1 MYSWS
6 TSNTTTPSTF
16 TSTFTNGNAITK
28 TNVAIGSTYYLW
40 IKAIDKVGNGATTAV
55 CSGAFKVV
63 EARWQNTVSKA
74 YYNTLSDAVSGS
86 SSGTNIILLKS
97 YTDTTA
103 PSISKNLQI
112 NLQGYTLTK
121 TTNKISINSGYTVS
135 IRGSGTIDGSVSS
148 LIQTAGTLN
157 LNETD
162 SIESS
167 KITITNSTGNLINQT
182 AGTVNVGKY
191 CDLTSSSTIGDT
203 VYMSGGTF
211 NKNASNS
218 TISSSGRCAMYV
230 SGGTANLNAGSIY
243 SNSKNQTIYNPS
255 GTVNVQG
262 ATVSKTTNDS
272 NAIYNKGTL
281 NVTKGTVTSSRKN
294 FTVTN
299 YGTFSMS
306 GGTIVTTVAAS
317 QCLANSDS
325 SSVTISGGRIYCSVS
340 QTAGSSYAERA
351 IVVNQTSSTM
361 KITGGSIGNSESPY
375 TSGKTIVGG
384 TGIKIGSGSVTMT
397 GGSIRIASIVNA
409 SDIPARGVWITGGT
423 FTLGSTSSTAYGT
436 IHCASPIN
444 TTSENSVGVLLAG
457 GTFKLQGYGHVYSRY
472 SNGSTFSA
480 IGYSILKTGGTYSK
494 SGSPTIVGATQGI

>member
-6 TSNTTTPSTF
+6 TSDTTKPSTF

-40 IKAIDKVGNGATTAV
+40 IKAIDKVGNGANTAV

-86 SSGTNIILLKS
+86 SSDTNIILLKS

-112 NLQGYTLTK
+112 NLQGHTLTK
-121 TTNKISINSGYTVS
+121 TTNKIYIDKEITVS
-135 IRGSGTIDGSVSS
+135 IHGSGTIDGSVSS

-157 LNETD
+157 LNNTD
-162 SIESS
+162 STEKSGMSI
-167 KITITNSTGNLINQT
+167 KNSAGNLIYQT
-182 AGTVNVGKY
+182 AGTVNVGNY
-191 CDLTSSSTIGDT
+191 CNLTSSSTDGFT

-211 NKNASNS
+211 NKNAKYS
-218 TISSSGRCAMYV
+218 TISSSGSCAMYV
-230 SGGTANLNAGSIY
+230 SGGTANLKAGSI
-243 SNSKNQTIYNPS
+243 SSTSSKQTIYNPS

-262 ATVSKTTNDS
+262 ATVEKTTADS

-281 NVTKGTVTSSRKN
+281 NITSGTVTSSRKN

-306 GGTIVTTVAAS
+306 GGTIVTLVSDS
-317 QCLANSDS
+317 QCLANSDKS
-325 SSVTISGGRIYCSVS
+325 SATISGGRIYCSSS
-340 QTAGSSYAERA
+340 QVNGSDYAERS
-351 IVVNQTSSTM
+351 IVVNQTDSTM
-361 KITGGSIGNSESPY
+361 KITGGSIGNSKSSY
-375 TSGKTIVGG
+375 DNNTILGG
-384 TGIKIGSGSVTMT
+384 TGIMVRSGSVTMT
-397 GGSIRIASIVNA
+397 GGSIRMASVVGEKW
-409 SDIPARGVWITGGT
+409 IPARGVWITGGT
-423 FTLGSTSSTAYGT
+423 FTLSSTSSSDYGT
-436 IHCASPIN
+436 IHCASKIN
-444 TTSENSVGVLLAG
+444 STSENSVGVLLAG

-480 IGYSILKTGGTYSK
+480 IGYSILKKGGTYSK
-494 SGSPTIVGATQGI
+494 SGSPTIVGATKGI

>member
-103 PSISKNLQI
+103 PSISKNLSI
-112 NLQGYTLTK
+112 NLRGCTLTK
-121 TTNKISINSGYTVS
+121 TTNKIYINSGYTVS
-135 IRGSGTIDGSVSS
+135 IHGSGTIAGSVSS

-157 LNETD
+157 LNNTD
-162 SIESS
+162 STESS
-167 KITITNSTGNLINQT
+167 KIGITNSTGNLIYQT
-182 AGTVNVGKY
+182 DGIVNVGKY
-191 CDLTSSSTIGDT
+191 CDLTSSSIDGST

-218 TISSSGRCAMYV
+218 TISSSGSCAMYV
-230 SGGTANLNAGSIY
+230 RGGTANLNAGSI
-243 SNSKNQTIYNPS
+243 SSTSKNQTIYNPS

-272 NAIYNKGTL
+272 NAIYNSGTL
-281 NVTKGTVTSSRKN
+281 NITKGTVTSSRKN

-306 GGTIVTTVAAS
+306 GGTIVTLVSDS
-317 QCLANSDS
+317 QCLANSDKS
-325 SSVTISGGRIYCSVS
+325 SATISGGRIYCSSS
-340 QTAGSSYAERA
+340 QGTGSDYAQRS
-351 IVVNQTSSTM
+351 IVVNQTDSTM
-361 KITGGSIGNSESPY
+361 KITGGSIGNSELSY
-375 TSGKTIVGG
+375 DNNTTILGG
-384 TGIKIGSGSVTMT
+384 TGIMVRSGSVTMT
-397 GGSIRIASIVNA
+397 GGYIRMASVVN
-409 SDIPARGVWITGGT
+409 DKNIPARGVWITGGT
-423 FTLGSTSSTAYGT
+423 FTLGSTSSKDYGM
-436 IHCASPIN
+436 IYCVSPIKY
-444 TTSENSVGVLLAG
+444 TSENSVGVLLAG
-457 GTFKLQGYGHVYSRY
+457 GTFKLQGYGRVYSVCRDF
-472 SNGSTFSA
+472 TA
-480 IGYSILKTGGTYSK
+480 IGYSILKKGGTYSK
-494 SGSPTIVGATQGI
+494 SGSPTIVGATKGI